1 MKNRGFIVTTTAM
14 IIVLLSF
21 AIISIIYVPSLSQV
35 RSVKNI
41 EKSIE
46 PFIENRTIYE
56 RIYGILY
63 ENISYE
69 DDIFFPD
76 LNKKYLLEDI
86 GPIDR
91 ESIEVRSYDNYS
103 TESFVIENETD
114 IEITIDNIEPISYI
128 VEDENGVES
137 IYYDQGTVYFS
148 LVNEETGQV
157 DDTIVFDVDQPVYNL
172 YDKIS
177 KEKFYIRKNNIL
189 NYGKFYIEIASRN
202 IENMSYGIIYYENR
216 ERNIKLTDVDTKKEL
231 FLRLTNTISEDGKKE
246 VYYIDGSDNR

>member
-86 GPIDR
+86 ESIDR

-114 IEITIDNIEPISYI
+114 IEITIDNIEPTSYI
-128 VEDENGVES
+128 VEDENGIES